1 MRSSRAFAK
10 SMAARAY
17 ELDAEAEREL
27 DEALA
32 WLEGSRRDRGMEFL
46 LAFESTLT
54 MLGEYPDVGRK
65 VPRSRL
71 RSFVMASWP
80 YKIVYSLEGDTIM
93 VWVVAHDRRKP
104 GYWRKR
110 VPR

>member
-1 MRSSRAFAK
+1 
-10 SMAARAY
+10 MAARAH

-32 WLEGSRRDRGMEFL
+32 WLEGARRDSGMDFL
-46 LAFESTLT
+46 LAFESTLA
-54 MLGEYPDVGRK
+54 MIGEYPDIGRK
-65 VPRSRL
+65 VRRRL
-71 RSFVMASWP
+71 RSFAMADWP

-93 VWVVAHDRRKP
+93 VWVVAHDKRKP